1 MFKRFNYSDSKNLER
16 NTERNAATR
25 CISKNFILYKHQNV
39 FAINC
44 TSNLCISHIIYM
56 TAMLQGS
63 TAEEIFLSHVSAFD
77 KVSNKFKNLQQI
89 CNN

>member
-1 MFKRFNYSDSKNLER
+1 VKPLKLDAFQKLHV
-16 NTERNAATR
+16 
-25 CISKNFILYKHQNV
+25 IKHQNV
-39 FAINC
+39 FAINF

-77 KVSNKFKNLQQI
+77 KVSKKFKNLQQI